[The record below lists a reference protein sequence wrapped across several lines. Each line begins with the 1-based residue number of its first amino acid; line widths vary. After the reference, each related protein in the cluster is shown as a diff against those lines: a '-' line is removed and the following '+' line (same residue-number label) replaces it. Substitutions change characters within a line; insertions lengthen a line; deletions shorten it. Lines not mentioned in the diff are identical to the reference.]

1 MKRESLACR
10 DVHILIFYVPLLM
23 NRKRYTY
30 FLYVIYRKST
40 AQ

>member
-10 DVHILIFYVPLLM
+10 DVHIFYRFVTYLM

-30 FLYVIYRKST
+30 FLCVIYRKIT
-40 AQ
+40 TQ